1 VVGGFSSLGCEFVFL
16 RDASC
21 CQPLPWRLRNPRKEP
36 MSDQPDP
43 ARPQDEAPADAKPRS
58 SISRR
63 EFARRAALASA
74 VASIAPAAAVAAPLG
89 ASHSITQDPPP
100 PALPAASAQS
110 AMPNA
115 PKLSVESQSEADAR
129 FQAILVLYGSRFSAE
144 QKNDLHRLC
153 AVVQPSLDHIRAFKI
168 ENGDGPALYLKP
180 QYERE
185 KKPKPPVVAPAKSP
199 TGQSASPA
207 KSAPA
212 ASAPK
217 KP

>member
-1 VVGGFSSLGCEFVFL
+1 MADQTEPVPSGDG
-16 RDASC
+16 ASDKAEE
-21 CQPLPWRLRNPRKEP
+21 RV
-36 MSDQPDP
+36 
-43 ARPQDEAPADAKPRS
+43 

-74 VASIAPAAAVAAPLG
+74 VASIGPAAAIAGSSGVGPLSTQDLPPAPAAVP
-89 ASHSITQDPPP
+89 QNP
-100 PALPAASAQS
+100 
-110 AMPNA
+110 MPNA
-115 PKLSVESQSEADAR
+115 PKLSVDSQSEADAR
-129 FQAILVLYGSRFSAE
+129 FQAILVLYGSRFSPE

-153 AVVQPSLDHIRAFKI
+153 AVAQPALDHIRAYKI

-185 KKPKPPVVAPAKSP
+185 KKPKPAAVAPAKSVAP
-199 TGQSASPA
+199 QSTPPA

-212 ASAPK
+212 ASTPK